1 MRQSVNTGN
10 ACADRLRIGSA
21 FIPGLSDEQI
31 LLMSSSSTMAV
42 GLVSSVPPRHVVVNA
57 NARQTCDS
65 KVGLQKPVGT
75 TIIHRYFFCGK
86 RIKRNSS
93 TRLRISAKVGLSF
106 SIQTCSS

>member
-1 MRQSVNTGN
+1 
-10 ACADRLRIGSA
+10 
-21 FIPGLSDEQI
+21 
-31 LLMSSSSTMAV
+31 MAV
-42 GLVSSVPPRHVVVNA
+42 GLVSSIPPRHAVA
-57 NARQTCDS
+57 NARQTCGS